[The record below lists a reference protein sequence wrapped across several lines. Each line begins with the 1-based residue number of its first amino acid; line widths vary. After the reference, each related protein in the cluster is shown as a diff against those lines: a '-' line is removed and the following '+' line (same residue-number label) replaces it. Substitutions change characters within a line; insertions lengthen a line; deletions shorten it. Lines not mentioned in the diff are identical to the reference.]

1 MSKGSSTDKDACTP
15 LGEDE
20 HSTVARAKSE
30 FCLGQAEK
38 GTSGGFSKTV
48 SSSWEERGRPSSWEA
63 VVNTVRGEEG

>member
-1 MSKGSSTDKDACTP
+1 MYTP
-15 LGEDE
+15 GEDE